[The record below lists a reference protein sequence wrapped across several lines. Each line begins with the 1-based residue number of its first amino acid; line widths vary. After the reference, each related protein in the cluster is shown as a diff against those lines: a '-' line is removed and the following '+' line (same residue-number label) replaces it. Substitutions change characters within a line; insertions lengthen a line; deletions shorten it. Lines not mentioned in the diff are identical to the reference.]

1 MRRPV
6 NEPGP
11 DIKVIFVISDH
22 ILPCLSRED
31 LMKAR
36 SCSARSWPD
45 SQVYSVSPRRKMVVG
60 VEVSRYNGKSGCFES
75 LLMI

>member
-6 NEPGP
+6 KEPGP
-11 DIKVIFVISDH
+11 DIKVISVISDH
-22 ILPCLSRED
+22 DLPCLSSED

-36 SCSARSWPD
+36 RFSARSWPD
-45 SQVYSVSPRRKMVVG
+45 SQVYSVSPKRKIVVG
-60 VEVSRYNGKSGCFES
+60 VEVSRYIGKLGCLES